1 MRSTYAYVQRASVHP
16 FFFFFF
22 LMPTKQPWFVIDDT
36 SFSPRHSVSLPTL
49 IIPEIN
55 YRRQMHSRYCTGA
68 LGNTSDMRCRTHHI
82 SSCFPAKTHYK
93 FFSPGLISPAIAKSF
108 PTPLTH
114 PLPPLPPRA
123 RTLSLPPFV
132 SPRSAPAFIPAPSS
146 HPRSARTKS
155 G

>member
-1 MRSTYAYVQRASVHP
+1 MCGALL
-16 FFFFFF
+16 FILFFFFF
-22 LMPTKQPWFVIDDT
+22 LLVPTKQPWFVIDDT

-68 LGNTSDMRCRTHHI
+68 LGNTSNMRCRTHHV

-108 PTPLTH
+108 PTPLT
-114 PLPPLPPRA
+114 PLPSPLPRA
-123 RTLSLPPFV
+123 PSHSHPSSLPVLRQLLFQ
-132 SPRSAPAFIPAPSS
+132 
-146 HPRSARTKS
+146 HPRPTLGQHELRAAKS
-155 G
+155 R

>member
-1 MRSTYAYVQRASVHP
+1 MCSALLFILS
-16 FFFFFF
+16 FFFF

-108 PTPLTH
+108 PTPLPPPSVPSAH
-114 PLPPLPPRA
+114 PLAPTLRLSPFCASFYSSTLVPP
-123 RTLSLPPFV
+123 SV
-132 SPRSAPAFIPAPSS
+132 S
-146 HPRSARTKS
+146 TN
-155 G
+155 